1 MHFLVKNTLKSN
13 RNHIFKQ
20 ASPEAA
26 WGRFCLGNIRDR
38 IEKFEAIGA
47 EINLSTK
54 L

>member
-1 MHFLVKNTLKSN
+1 MKNTLKSG
-13 RNHIFKQ
+13 RNYIFKQ
-20 ASPEAA
+20 ASLEAA
-26 WGRFCLGNIRDR
+26 WGCFCLGNIRDR